1 MSQPKRIVLTVTSD
15 PAYDQRMIRIC
26 TSLQSAGY
34 DVLLI
39 GRLRPNSGELPQR
52 PFRQRRIRQQIDS
65 GKLFYVLY
73 NLKVFFTLLFVKADC
88 FCAIDLDTILP
99 VFYASRLRRKPR
111 VYDAHELFCEME
123 EVVTRPATQKMW
135 YAIERHTVPR
145 FPAGYTVNESYVR
158 EYHRMYGVDYQIVRN
173 ATVLRPLEIPDKPEK
188 IILYQGAVNHGR
200 CFPELI
206 AAMQHVDTQLVICG
220 EGNFYKEAQA
230 LVSELGLTHKV
241 VFKGYVKPAELVDY
255 TRSAYIGITL
265 FVATSLSNEL
275 SLANRF
281 FDYMHAG
288 VPQLCTDYP
297 EYAAINKQ
305 YEVATLLREVTPR
318 HIADALN
325 TMLHDEG
332 YYAHLQ
338 AQCIAAREMYCWQ
351 REEERLLSVYDAIFN
366 PPGTKRAS

>member
-1 MSQPKRIVLTVTSD
+1 MSRPKRIVLTVTSD

-26 TSLQSAGY
+26 TSLQAAGY

-39 GRLRPNSGELPQR
+39 GRLRPNSRELPQR
-52 PFRQRRIRQQIDS
+52 PFRQRRIRQRIDR
-65 GKLFYVLY
+65 GKAFYALFNIKLF
-73 NLKVFFTLLFVKADC
+73 FSLLFVKADC

-145 FPAGYTVNESYVR
+145 FPLGYTVNESYVR
-158 EYHRMYGVDYQIVRN
+158 EYHRMYGVQYSIVRN
-173 ATVLRPLEIPDKPEK
+173 ATVLRPLVIPPKPEK

-206 AAMQHVDTQLVICG
+206 AAMKHVDAKLVICG
-220 EGNFYKEAQA
+220 EGNFYAEAQR
-230 LVSELGLTHKV
+230 LVREYELDDKV
-241 VFKGYVKPAELVDY
+241 SFKGYVKPDELSAY
-255 TRSAYIGITL
+255 TLSAYIGITL

-288 VPQLCTDYP
+288 VPQLCMAYP
-297 EYAAINKQ
+297 EYAAVNAQ
-305 YEVATLLREVTPR
+305 YEVAMLLDEVTPMTV
-318 HIADALN
+318 ASALN
-325 TMLHDEG
+325 KMLEDKA
-332 YYAHLQ
+332 YYAQLQ
-338 AQCIAAREMYCWQ
+338 EQCLLAREVYCWQ
-351 REEERLLSVYDAIFN
+351 KEEERLLAVYVRVFN
-366 PPGTKRAS
+366 PKAGKDD